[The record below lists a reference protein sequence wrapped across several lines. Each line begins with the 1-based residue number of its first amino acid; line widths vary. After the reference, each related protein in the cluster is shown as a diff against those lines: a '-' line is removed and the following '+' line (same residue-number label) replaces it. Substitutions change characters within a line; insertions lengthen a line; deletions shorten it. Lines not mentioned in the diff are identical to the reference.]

1 MHDLIIIGSGV
12 LGTFHAYHAAKAG
25 QRVLLLEKD
34 AQPAG
39 ATVRNFGQVVP
50 SGMAGRWFDYGRRSL
65 DIYKTIQQE
74 ADITARANG
83 SIYVASDETELGLI
97 HELYDHHAAQT
108 GYACELLTPAQTLK
122 KYPTLRPDYVQG
134 ALFFPDEIS
143 VEPELMIGR
152 LIQYIQEKFGVEYQT
167 GAAVVDVQQGA
178 VQPGSGGATVRVA
191 GGNQFQG
198 RRVLICSGHE
208 ARLLFPQIMAQSGI
222 IVSKLQMLLTA
233 PIAGLNLPGNILT
246 GLTIRRYESFQA
258 LPSFAGITTPDHL
271 AELKKWG
278 IHILFKQA
286 TDGSVIV
293 GDSHEYAPI
302 RSQETLGYHTTDY
315 LNNLMLTE
323 ARRIVNFPLNK
334 IQKTWAGFY
343 GQTDHEIFEYDVDEN
358 IRIITGIGGK
368 GMTSSAGYA
377 EETIR
382 GFISS

>member
-1 MHDLIIIGSGV
+1 MYDLIIIGSGV
-12 LGTFHAYHAAKAG
+12 LGTFHAYHAANAG

-65 DIYKTIQQE
+65 AIYRTIQQE
-74 ADITARANG
+74 SDITVRQNG
-83 SIYVASDETELGLI
+83 SVYVASDDTELGLL
-97 HELYDHHAAQT
+97 HELHAHHAAET
-108 GYACELLTPAQTLK
+108 GYACELLTPAQTLSN
-122 KYPTLRPDYVQG
+122 YPTLRPEYVRG

-152 LIQYIQEKFGVEYQT
+152 LIQYIRHKFRVEYHT
-167 GAAVVDVQQGA
+167 GAAVVDVQ
-178 VQPGSGGATVRVA
+178 PTSGGASDGGADVVMA
-191 GGNQFQG
+191 GGGRFKA

-208 ARLLFPQIMAQSGI
+208 ARLLFPQIMAGSGI
-222 IVSKLQMLLTA
+222 IVSKLQMLLTG

-258 LPSFAGITTPDHL
+258 LPSFVGIKTPEHL
-271 AELKKWG
+271 RELKKWG

-302 RSQETLGYHTTDY
+302 AVQETLGYHTTDY
-315 LNNLMLTE
+315 LNELILTE
-323 ARRIVNFPLNK
+323 ARRIVTFPLNP

-343 GQTDHEIFEYDVDEN
+343 GQTDREIFEYDVDST
-358 IRIITGIGGK
+358 IRIVTGIGGK
-368 GMTSSAGYA
+368 GMTSGAGYA

-382 GFISS
+382 GFGA